1 MRQRQRHVPVTMGSP
16 RFRTMEAT
24 GCGVIEAWFP
34 PNAELPP
41 HTHDRPIFG
50 VMLAGAFASAIT
62 HRTLDCPPA
71 AVWVEPLGERH
82 ANHIGRD
89 GARVL
94 VVQPDPVAFNAFGE
108 FLDAVRHLRHAG
120 IAADANRIAHEL
132 NAADDLSPLVV
143 DGLVQTML
151 AAAARRDRARRF
163 HERVSPWLL
172 LAQELLHARFR
183 QGVSLSGVAASVG
196 VTPSHL
202 AREFRAHFGTTVG
215 EYARHLRV
223 EWVAEQLD
231 QTTTSLSEIGIAGGF
246 SDQSHLTREFRR
258 RYGMSPGAWR
268 RRRWGELREVL

>member
-1 MRQRQRHVPVTMGSP
+1 MGSP
-16 RFRTMEAT
+16 RFRSMEAA
-24 GCGVIEAWFP
+24 GCCVTEAWFP

-50 VMLAGAFASAIT
+50 VMLSGAFASAIA

-94 VVQPDPVAFNAFGE
+94 VVQPDPAAFDAFGG

-120 IAADANRIAHEL
+120 IAADATRIAQEID
-132 NAADDLSPLVV
+132 AADDLSPLVV

-151 AAAARRDRARRF
+151 AAAARRDRVRRF
-163 HERVSPWLL
+163 HDRVPPWLL
-172 LAQELLHARFR
+172 LAQELLHAHFR
-183 QGVSLSGVAASVG
+183 ERVGLSGVAVSVG

-215 EYARHLRV
+215 EYVRRLRV
-223 EWVAEQLD
+223 EWVAEQLTR
-231 QTTTSLSEIGIAGGF
+231 TTMSLSEIGMAGGF
-246 SDQSHLTREFRR
+246 SDQSHLTREFQRR
-258 RYGMSPGAWR
+258 FGHSPGEWR
-268 RRRWGELREVL
+268 RRGGERQR

>member
-16 RFRTMEAT
+16 RFHSMEAT

-34 PNAELPP
+34 PNAELPS

-50 VMLAGAFASAIT
+50 VMLSGAFDSAIA

-82 ANHIGRD
+82 ANRIGRD

-94 VVQPDPVAFNAFGE
+94 VVQPDPAAFVAFGG

-120 IAADANRIAHEL
+120 IAADANRIAQEI

-143 DGLVQTML
+143 DGLVHTML
-151 AAAARRDRARRF
+151 AAAARQHRAGRF
-163 HERVSPWLL
+163 HERVPPWLL
-172 LAQELLHARFR
+172 LAQELLHAHFR
-183 QGVSLSGVAASVG
+183 EGVSLSGVAATVG

-215 EYARHLRV
+215 EYARRLRLD
-223 EWVAEQLD
+223 WVAEQLT
-231 QTTTSLSEIGIAGGF
+231 QSTMSLSEIGIAGGF
-246 SDQSHLTREFRR
+246 SDQSHLTREFQRR
-258 RYGMSPGAWR
+258 HGMSPGAWR
-268 RRRWGELREVL
+268 RRREGKPR